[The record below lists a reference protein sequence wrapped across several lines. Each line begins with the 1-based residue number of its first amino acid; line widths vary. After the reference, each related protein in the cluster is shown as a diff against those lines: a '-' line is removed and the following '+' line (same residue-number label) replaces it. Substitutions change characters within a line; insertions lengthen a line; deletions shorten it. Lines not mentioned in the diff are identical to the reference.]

1 MASLDDIVQLT
12 VTIAGAGG
20 LTKAG
25 FGTPLIAAYHTHF
38 TTSADIVR
46 VYTKPADMIS
56 DGFTTTDA
64 AYLMATAL
72 VSQNPR
78 VQKFKVGRRTH
89 APTQTI
95 NYTPTV
101 TDVGYIYSGK
111 IDGLSWSYTV
121 GSSHALSD
129 VCTGIASAISAAVAS
144 VTASGTSTT
153 HVVVT
158 AATPGHCATH
168 TSIDAAIQIEDVT
181 TDPGIASDLT
191 AIKAADSDWYGL
203 LIDSFGAAEIEAA
216 DTWLEAN
223 QVAIFPAQTGDYKVI
238 AGTAGNVALTLKVG
252 SAGRTGVIWNQDLDW
267 KLAAGI
273 LGQRLTAVPGADT
286 WHLKNVTGPL
296 PSDFLT
302 ATQIANLETARVSY
316 YQTLAGL
323 PLLFWGTIAKPGVYF
338 DQVRGRDWLNNTVQI
353 NIVAKLSSVEKVPFT
368 DQGIEIVKGAILAA
382 MSQGVKNGYIAATPA
397 PSVSAPAAADV
408 DPIDRGNRLLPD
420 VTFQYTEA
428 GAIHGVV
435 VQGTVQV

>member
-25 FGTPLIAAYHTHF
+25 FGTPLIAAYHTNF
-38 TTSADIVR
+38 STSSDIVR

-56 DGFTTTDA
+56 DGFQTTDA

-78 VQKFKVGRRTH
+78 VQKFKIGRRTH
-89 APTQTI
+89 VPTQI
-95 NYTPTV
+95 VNYTPTV
-101 TDVGYIYSGK
+101 TDVGYVYSGK
-111 IDGLSWSYTV
+111 IDNLPWTFTV
-121 GSSHALSD
+121 GSSHALAD
-129 VCTGIASAISAAVAS
+129 VCTGIASAIDALAP
-144 VTASGTSTT
+144 VTAVGSSGTK
-153 HVVVT
+153 VVVT

-168 TSIDAAIQIEDVT
+168 TSIDRAIQIEDVT
-181 TDPGIASDLT
+181 ADPGIANDLT

-223 QVAIFPAQTGDYKVI
+223 QVALFPAQSGDQKVI
-238 AGTAGNVALTLKVG
+238 DGTAGNVALVLKAG

-302 ATQIANLETARVSY
+302 ATQIANLKTARVSY

-323 PLLFWGTIAKPGVYF
+323 PLLFWGTIAKSGVYY

-382 MSQGVKNGYIAATPA
+382 LSQGVKNGYIAATPA